1 MVVNIKTIKT
11 LTYKGHTIRVF
22 QYPNGWSLNVL
33 IDNDSDTLEMS
44 YNKMRVDEFVYGSIA
59 DAKRAINNVPVK
71 FIDLGIDECRHDEF
85 YNRFKNN

>member
-1 MVVNIKTIKT
+1 MVTNIKTVKQI
-11 LTYKGHTIRVF
+11 TYKGHTIRVISF
-22 QYPNGWSLNVL
+22 PNDRIEDVL
-33 IDNDSDTLEMS
+33 IDNDNDTLELS

-59 DAKRAINNVPVK
+59 DAKRAINNAPVK